1 MRRKAYPNYPLR
13 RAVALLLLG
22 FAIIVGCTR
31 GCDYLFPPPG
41 AANPHS
47 QVRP

>member
-1 MRRKAYPNYPLR
+1 MRRKLYPRYPLR
-13 RAVALLLLG
+13 RAVAGLLLALAAVIG
-22 FAIIVGCTR
+22 VVR
-31 GCDYLFPPPG
+31 GCDYLIPPPG

>member
-1 MRRKAYPNYPLR
+1 MKRYPRYPVR
-13 RAVALLLLG
+13 RAVALLLILWA
-22 FAIIVGCTR
+22 AIIGCVR

>member
-1 MRRKAYPNYPLR
+1 MKRYPNYPLR
-13 RAVALLLLG
+13 RAVAGLLLG
-22 FAIIVGCTR
+22 LAVVIGSVR